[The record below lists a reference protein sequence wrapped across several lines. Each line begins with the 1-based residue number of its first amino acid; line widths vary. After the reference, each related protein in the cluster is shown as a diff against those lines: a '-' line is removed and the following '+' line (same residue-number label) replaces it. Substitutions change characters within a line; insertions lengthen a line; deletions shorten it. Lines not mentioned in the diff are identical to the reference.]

1 MMLIINTK
9 ECAQFMVNHQGSTAK
24 DLGIWLLN
32 NSDVEPLNVFEQAL
46 DWGVG
51 IAAMRMITAAVER
64 RRHFRIS
71 TTIDKDGNV
80 VSAKSGRKI

>member
-1 MMLIINTK
+1 MLIINTK
-9 ECAQFMVNHQGSTAK
+9 ECAQFMVKNREATAK

-32 NSDVEPLNVFEQAL
+32 NSDAEPLKVFEQAL

-51 IAAMRMITAAVER
+51 IAAMRMVTAAVER

-71 TTIDKDGNV
+71 ATIDKDGNV
-80 VSAKSGRKI
+80 VSAKSGKRI